1 MFPPSIYQPT
11 YLTVATVLALI
22 CFSQYNNKKGAI
34 TVTNSHSI
42 GGIILTVF
50 YVLFIG
56 LRPTTG
62 KGLSDAF
69 GDTVNYIS
77 HYNLLEGSPFFF
89 SFDTENVIF
98 DNLFSWWASENL
110 GITPFFLLCNFLYFA
125 CAYKA
130 IVKMFPED
138 RYAVFLVFLTAFSA
152 YSASVNAVKAGVAGS
167 IFLLAL
173 AYRQNLIISIPL
185 VLISL
190 GFHHSMNVLVAAYI
204 CCMIVKR
211 PKYFYFAW
219 IFSLC
224 MALAHVTYFQV
235 LFAGFTDDHGAS
247 YLLSVGEN
255 WGGKSTGF
263 RFDFVL
269 YSVMPLIM
277 GWYAIKKRR
286 INDNLYNFI
295 LSVYIFSNSIWLLC
309 MYASFTNRIAYLSWF
324 MYPIVIVYPCLLPQF
339 GADRYKVFA
348 KVATLHL
355 AFTIFMNVV
364 YYG

>member
-42 GGIILTVF
+42 GGILLTSF

-56 LRPTTG
+56 LRPTVG

-69 GDTVNYIS
+69 GDTVNYIKQ
-77 HYNLLEGSPFFF
+77 YNLLEGSPFIF

-98 DNLFSWWASENL
+98 DNLLSWWASTSL

-130 IVKMFPED
+130 IVKMFPKD

-173 AYRQNLIISIPL
+173 AYRRNLFISIPL

-190 GFHHSMNVLVAAYI
+190 GFHHSMSVLVAAYI

-211 PKYFYFAW
+211 PKYYYYAW

-235 LFAGFTDDHGAS
+235 LFAGFTDDHGAN
-247 YLLSVGEN
+247 YLLSVGED
-255 WGGKSTGF
+255 WGGKNTGF
-263 RFDFVL
+263 RLDFAL
-269 YSVMPLIM
+269 YSAMPLIM

-286 INDNLYNFI
+286 INDKLYNFI
-295 LSVYIFSNSIWLLC
+295 LIVYILTNAILLSFMYSSLTNS
-309 MYASFTNRIAYLSWF
+309 IAYLSLF
-324 MYPIVIVYPCLLPQF
+324 I
-339 GADRYKVFA
+339 
-348 KVATLHL
+348 
-355 AFTIFMNVV
+355 
-364 YYG
+364 